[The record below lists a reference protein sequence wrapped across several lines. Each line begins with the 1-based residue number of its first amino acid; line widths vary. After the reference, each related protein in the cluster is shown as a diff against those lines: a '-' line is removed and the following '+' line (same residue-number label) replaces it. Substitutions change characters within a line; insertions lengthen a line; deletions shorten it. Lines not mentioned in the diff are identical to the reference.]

1 MRIKHQS
8 RGTIFSDDPSIFW
21 VNIKDHVSSMSIYNL
36 FFLSHLNSM
45 KINMFIS
52 NDLKSPTSK
61 FLMVSYG
68 FSTSKWGFLQQIG
81 DPMASW
87 LWIQVFH
94 RAGSSGFL
102 KSRRGD
108 VNMGQ
113 LWVKKT
119 CNILYLLGAV
129 EVTIGYNGILR
140 AMLEFVGI
148 SLFFTPWFF
157 IHNLRWPTWRLE
169 AAKDVKTQNMLMD
182 KNGTGKVTPFGR
194 TGRTGCWRSVGAAMP
209 LKSDME
215 IMENNGLARCQPMAW
230 YYVWFGPRMCDSLQ
244 DGAGTLGVSFLHHD
258 PV

>member
-68 FSTSKWGFLQQIG
+68 FLWFLHIQMGVSSTNRGSHGVMAV
-81 DPMASW
+81 DPGLSPRRV
-87 LWIQVFH
+87 LRVFE
-94 RAGSSGFL
+94 
-102 KSRRGD
+102 KQTWRRKHGT
-108 VNMGQ
+108 VMG
-113 LWVKKT
+113 KKT

-157 IHNLRWPTWRLE
+157 IHNLRWPTCRLGDS
-169 AAKDVKTQNMLMD
+169 KPQ
-182 KNGTGKVTPFGR
+182 R
-194 TGRTGCWRSVGAAMP
+194 T
-209 LKSDME
+209 
-215 IMENNGLARCQPMAW
+215 
-230 YYVWFGPRMCDSLQ
+230 
-244 DGAGTLGVSFLHHD
+244 
-258 PV
+258 

>member
-68 FSTSKWGFLQQIG
+68 FLWFLMVSYGFYTSKWGFLQQIG
-81 DPMASW
+81 DPRASW

-157 IHNLRWPTWRLE
+157 IHNLRWPTCRLGDSKPQRTWRR
-169 AAKDVKTQNMLMD
+169 KT
-182 KNGTGKVTPFGR
+182 
-194 TGRTGCWRSVGAAMP
+194 C
-209 LKSDME
+209 
-215 IMENNGLARCQPMAW
+215 
-230 YYVWFGPRMCDSLQ
+230 
-244 DGAGTLGVSFLHHD
+244 
-258 PV
+258 